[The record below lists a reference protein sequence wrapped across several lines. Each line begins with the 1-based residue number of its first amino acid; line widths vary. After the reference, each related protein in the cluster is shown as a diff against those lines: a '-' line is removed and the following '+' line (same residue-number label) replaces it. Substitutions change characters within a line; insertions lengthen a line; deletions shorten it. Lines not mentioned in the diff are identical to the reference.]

1 MARYRQAQRAW
12 CPGQALPD
20 QGQSGAMSRTKHFP
34 ENMKERGVNNKKTNK
49 GVTFIAMKM
58 KKKKK
63 KSDASDERT
72 IPIHI
77 SF

>member
-1 MARYRQAQRAW
+1 
-12 CPGQALPD
+12 
-20 QGQSGAMSRTKHFP
+20 MSRTKHFP